1 MSAGAGENLLPVSYL
16 ELCSALCSDFFT
28 CERDL
33 WFCFCFVLL
42 SGFFISSSGE
52 IHVVFLG
59 VFCF

>member
-1 MSAGAGENLLPVSYL
+1 MFAGAGENLLPVSYL

-28 CERDL
+28 CETCGFV
-33 WFCFCFVLL
+33 FCFMLL
-42 SGFFISSSGE
+42 SGFFICPSGE